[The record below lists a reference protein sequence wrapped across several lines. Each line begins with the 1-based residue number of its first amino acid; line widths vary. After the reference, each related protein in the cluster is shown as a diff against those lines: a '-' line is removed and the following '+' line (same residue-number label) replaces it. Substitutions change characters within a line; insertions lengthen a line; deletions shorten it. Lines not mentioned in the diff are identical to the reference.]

1 MEGVLEKFYAQK
13 RTLEEAKEQG
23 RANVSESHLA
33 HANARYEGQLAYVE
47 AMNDPNL
54 PDETL
59 IFRKNFAGAQTL
71 SQSNHTTELRQ
82 EYQALTAEKRE
93 IPNG

>member
-1 MEGVLEKFYAQK
+1 
-13 RTLEEAKEQG
+13 
-23 RANVSESHLA
+23 
-33 HANARYEGQLAYVE
+33 
-47 AMNDPNL
+47 MNDPNL